1 LLVEAVAVVMI
12 HLLVLVVLAVEQLV
26 KMALAAVL
34 VVVAHS
40 QEVLD
45 IQQAQHYKVEL
56 QTRQMVAVV
65 VVVVV
70 ATGVVAQE
78 AMVLPQTPAV
88 AVVRAITIHRLLLQQ
103 H

>member
-1 LLVEAVAVVMI
+1 LLEVEVEVDTI
-12 HLLVLVVLAVEQLV
+12 HLLGLVVLVVEQLV
-26 KMALAAVL
+26 RMAPVAVP

-40 QEVLD
+40 QEVPD
-45 IQQAQHYKVEL
+45 TQQAQHYKVEL
-56 QTRQMVAVV
+56 RTRQMVVV
-65 VVVVV
+65 VVAVVA

-88 AVVRAITIHRLLLQQ
+88 AAVRAITIHQLLLQQ